1 MRVVAGTLRGRRL
14 KTPEGRS
21 IRPTTDR
28 IREAIFNLLGP
39 SLDACCALD
48 AFAGP
53 GALGIEALSRGV
65 DRVTFVDRDPRAQ
78 ALLRENLKRCG
89 LGGQAEV
96 LQSDALGIIEQ
107 RGAGFELIF
116 LDPPYE
122 QNLVL
127 LALENLVQL
136 TLAEGSRVVCEC
148 EAKLELPERLGRLRR
163 IKQRRYGDTQVAIFE
178 WQVNVDSFDRL
189 S

>member
-39 SLDACCALD
+39 DLGACCALD
-48 AFAGP
+48 AFAGT

-65 DRVTFVDRDPRAQ
+65 DRVTFVDKDPMAQ
-78 ALLRENLKRCG
+78 ALVRENLKRCG
-89 LGGQAEV
+89 LEGLAE
-96 LQSDALGIIEQ
+96 LLRSDALGVLKQ
-107 RGAGFELIF
+107 RGSEFGLIF
-116 LDPPYE
+116 LDPPYG
-122 QNLVL
+122 QDLVL
-127 LALENLVQL
+127 QALENLVKL
-136 TLAEGSRVVCEC
+136 KLMEGLRVVCEC
-148 EAKLELPERLGRLRR
+148 EAQLELPERVGRLRR

-178 WQVNVDSFDRL
+178 WQANVDS
-189 S
+189 